1 MMQKRTQEQWNQYHA
16 EYKSGKTAMQISKE
30 YNIPT
35 QTIYNRSADMGGKT
49 PVKNFKGGTIIKK
62 RTYTKPSP
70 APITLELAKPQSS
83 GKVVLMIVDRAQ
95 VKNILSQVKNILSE
109 VF

>member
-1 MMQKRTQEQWNQYHA
+1 MMQKRTQEQWNQYYS

-30 YNIPT
+30 YSIPT
-35 QTIYNRSADMGGKT
+35 QTIYKRFAGMGGKG

-62 RTYTKPSP
+62 RAYTKPST

-95 VKNILSQVKNILSE
+95 VKNILAE